1 MQKQITT
8 ILFDLDGTL
17 IDTNELIIASFL
29 HTLNHYYPEKYT
41 KEDVLPFMG
50 PTLKETFSS
59 IDLER
64 VDEETERYRSYNLKN
79 HDLLVKEFEG
89 VYETV
94 KTLKEKG
101 YKLAIV
107 STKMS
112 GTIRKG
118 LKLTNL
124 DSFFDIVVA
133 VDDVQNA
140 KPHPEPI
147 EKALKLL
154 ESTSQETIM
163 VGDNY
168 HDILGAKNAGTL
180 SAGVAWSAKGRAYIE
195 EYEPDFILDNMRD
208 LLKIVGAVDEKD

>member
-1 MQKQITT
+1 MQKHIST

-29 HTLNHYYPEKYT
+29 HTFNHYYPGKYT
-41 KEDVLPFMG
+41 REDVLPFIG
-50 PTLKETFSS
+50 PSLKETMSS
-59 IDLER
+59 IDPDR
-64 VDEETERYRSYNLKN
+64 VDEMIERYRTHNLAN
-79 HDLLVKEFEG
+79 HDLLVKEFDG

-94 KTLKEKG
+94 QTLKEKG

-112 GTIRKG
+112 ATVKKG

-124 DSFFDIVVA
+124 DSFFEIIVA
-133 VDDVQNA
+133 IDDVENV

-154 ESTSQETIM
+154 GSTPQESIM

-168 HDILGAKNAGTL
+168 HDIVGAKNAGTL
-180 SAGVAWSAKGRAYIE
+180 SAGVSWSAKGRAYIE
-195 EYEPDFILDNMRD
+195 KFEPDFILDNMRD
-208 LLKIVGAVDEKD
+208 LLDIVGAVNE

>member
-29 HTLNHYYPEKYT
+29 HTLNHYYPDKYT
-41 KEDVLPFMG
+41 REDVLPFIG
-50 PTLKETFSS
+50 PSLKETFSS
-59 IDLER
+59 IDVDK
-64 VDEETERYRSYNLKN
+64 VDEMIERYRTHNLAH
-79 HDLLVKEFEG
+79 HDLLVKEFDG

-107 STKMS
+107 STKTS
-112 GTIRKG
+112 STVRKG

-124 DSFFDIVVA
+124 DGFFEIIIA
-133 VDDVQNA
+133 IDDVQNV

-154 ESTSQETIM
+154 GSTPQEAIM
-163 VGDNY
+163 IGDNY
-168 HDILGAKNAGTL
+168 HDILGAKNAGTF

-195 EYEPDFILDNMRD
+195 SYEPDYILDNMRD
-208 LLKIVGAVDEKD
+208 LLKIVGAIDE

>member
-29 HTLNHYYPEKYT
+29 HTLNHYYPGEYT
-41 KEDVLPFMG
+41 REDVLPFMG
-50 PTLKETFSS
+50 PSLKETFSS
-59 IDLER
+59 IDPDR
-64 VDEETERYRSYNLKN
+64 VEEMIERYRTHNLAN
-79 HDLLVKEFEG
+79 HDSLVKEFDG

-94 KTLKEKG
+94 KALKEKG

-112 GTIRKG
+112 STVKKG

-124 DSFFDIVVA
+124 DSFFDVIVAMDNVEN
-133 VDDVQNA
+133 V
-140 KPHPEPI
+140 KPHPEPL
-147 EKALKLL
+147 EKALKKLG
-154 ESTSQETIM
+154 SVPQETIM

-180 SAGVAWSAKGRAYIE
+180 SAGVAWSAKGRAFIE
-195 EYEPDFILDNMRD
+195 KYEPDFILDNMQD
-208 LLKIVGAVDEKD
+208 LLEIVEEVNG

>member
-29 HTLNHYYPEKYT
+29 HTLNHYYPDKYT
-41 KEDVLPFMG
+41 REDVLPFIG
-50 PTLKETFSS
+50 PSLKETFSS
-59 IDLER
+59 IDVDK
-64 VDEETERYRSYNLKN
+64 VDEMIERYRTHNLAH
-79 HDLLVKEFEG
+79 HDLLVKEFDG

-107 STKMS
+107 STKTS
-112 GTIRKG
+112 STVRKG

-124 DSFFDIVVA
+124 DGFFEIIIA
-133 VDDVQNA
+133 IDDVQNV

-154 ESTSQETIM
+154 GSTPQEAIM
-163 VGDNY
+163 IGDNY
-168 HDILGAKNAGTL
+168 HDILGAKNAGTI

-195 EYEPDFILDNMRD
+195 SYEPDYILDHMRD
-208 LLKIVGAVDEKD
+208 LLKIVGAIDE

>member
-1 MQKQITT
+1 MQKHITT

-29 HTLNHYYPEKYT
+29 HTLNHYYPGKYT
-41 KEDVLPFMG
+41 REDVLPFIG
-50 PTLKETFSS
+50 PSLKETFSS
-59 IDLER
+59 IDPDK
-64 VDEETERYRSYNLKN
+64 VDEMIEKYRTHNLAH

-89 VYETV
+89 VFETV

-107 STKMS
+107 STKTS
-112 GTIRKG
+112 STVRKG
-118 LKLTNL
+118 LRLTNL
-124 DSFFDIVVA
+124 ESFFDIIIA
-133 VDDVQNA
+133 IDDVENV

-147 EKALKLL
+147 EKALRLL
-154 ESTSQETIM
+154 CSKPQEAIM

-195 EYEPDFILDNMRD
+195 SYEPDYILDNMRD
-208 LLKIVGAVDEKD
+208 LLNIVGAVDE

>member
-1 MQKQITT
+1 MSKQITT

-29 HTLNHYYPEKYT
+29 HTLNHYYPQKYT
-41 KEDVLPFMG
+41 REDVLPFMG
-50 PTLKETFSS
+50 PSLKDTFSS
-59 IDLER
+59 INPDN
-64 VDEETERYRSYNLKN
+64 VDEMIERYRAHNLEN
-79 HDLLVKEFEG
+79 HDLLVKEFDG

-94 KTLKEKG
+94 KVLKEKG

-112 GTIRKG
+112 STIKKG

-124 DSFFDIVVA
+124 DSFFEVIIA
-133 VDDVQNA
+133 IDDVENV
-140 KPHPEPI
+140 KPDPEPI

-154 ESTSQETIM
+154 ESAPQEAIM

-180 SAGVAWSAKGRAYIE
+180 SAGVAWSAKGRAYLE
-195 EYEPDFILDNMRD
+195 KYEPDFILDNMRD
-208 LLKIVGAVDEKD
+208 LLEIVGAVNG